1 MSIWTSFK
9 RRVKYFTAKSDS
21 RFNERAD
28 PKVQLEQAIG
38 EAQDQHRRLKDQA
51 ASVIANQK
59 QAELR
64 LNRQMGEYEKLTTN
78 TRQAVLMADQ
88 ATTAGDA
95 TKAGEYAAAA
105 ESFANR
111 LVAME
116 HEIDDTKALVL
127 QSSQAAE
134 QAKAAVAQNAK
145 SLQDK
150 LAERQKLLSQLD
162 QTKMQEQMNTAMAS
176 LGESVGEDVPSFDE
190 IRDKIEARYAKAK
203 GVAELSGSPVNDR
216 MLEIERAS
224 MNSEAQARLA
234 EIRTQLGLPPS
245 GGRARAAHERA
256 RRDEH
261 AAIDTGASD
270 PAATEPAAPAADD
283 RRPPPAPSRRP
294 RPRLRRTGGPRPTE
308 A

>member
-1 MSIWTSFK
+1 M
-9 RRVKYFTAKSDS
+9 
-21 RFNERAD
+21 
-28 PKVQLEQAIG
+28 QLEQAIG

-88 ATTAGDA
+88 AATAGDTA
-95 TKAGEYAAAA
+95 KAGEYTAAA

-116 HEIDDTKALVL
+116 HEIDDTKSLVL

-134 QAKAAVAQNAK
+134 QAKAAVAQNAQ
-145 SLQDK
+145 SLQNK

-176 LGESVGEDVPSFDE
+176 LGESVGDDVPGFDE

-203 GVAELSGSPVNDR
+203 GVAELSGSTVNDR

-224 MNSEAQARLA
+224 MNSEAQTRLS

-245 GGRARAAHERA
+245 EAEGAKLLEEAASIDHEA
-256 RRDEH
+256 VGPGDGSTS
-261 AAIDTGASD
+261 AT
-270 PAATEPAAPAADD
+270 PAAAPE
-283 RRPPPAPSRRP
+283 
-294 RPRLRRTGGPRPTE
+294 TTE
-308 A
+308 AEKA